1 MCNFKKILS
10 LLTVM
15 LLSVFMVACSSGGET
30 KDESKG
36 KDKQF
41 IEDLGKGLKE
51 RWALASKDEAGT
63 LNLKENE
70 AYEKFVKVEM
80 DAVSKYKDAEF
91 DSPELGK
98 LAKDY
103 IKALE
108 DSKESIKYYSKDEL
122 KFLEL
127 WEKPYNER
135 STILLTLV
143 DKFGLKVDEK
153 EFKVLKDNA
162 QIVNEEN
169 ASKEKI
175 DAMVKGIKFEKVKDE
190 YDWKTYQATVENTSD
205 LDLQD
210 FYLDINLI
218 DKDGVI
224 IDTQTST
231 SINGTWEKG
240 QKVRLEFDTDKDFEK
255 IEWTPHYSANNYS
268 ILE

>member
-1 MCNFKKILS
+1 MCNFKKILG
-10 LLTVM
+10 LFM
-15 LLSVFMVACSSGGET
+15 IIMLSVSVVACSSGGDS

-41 IEDLGKGLKE
+41 IEDLGKGLKK
-51 RWALASKDEAGT
+51 RWDLASKEEAGT
-63 LNLKENE
+63 LNLEQNQ
-70 AYEKFVKVEM
+70 AYEKFVEAEM

-108 DSKESIKYYSKDEL
+108 DSKEAIKYYSNDPL
-122 KFLEL
+122 KFSEL

-162 QIVNEEN
+162 QVVNEEN
-169 ASKEKI
+169 DSKEKI

-190 YDWKTYQATVENTSD
+190 YDWKTYQATVENTGD

-224 IDTQTST
+224 IETQTST
-231 SINGTWEKG
+231 SVNGTWKKG
-240 QKVRLEFDTDKDFEK
+240 QKVRLEFNTDKDFEK

-268 ILE
+268 ITE

>member
-1 MCNFKKILS
+1 MCNFKKILG
-10 LLTVM
+10 LFM
-15 LLSVFMVACSSGGET
+15 IIMLSVSMVACSSGGDS

-41 IEDLGKGLKE
+41 IEDLGKGLKK
-51 RWALASKDEAGT
+51 RWDLASKEEAGT
-63 LNLKENE
+63 LNLEQNE
-70 AYEKFVKVEM
+70 AYEKFVEVEM

-108 DSKESIKYYSKDEL
+108 DSKEAIKYYSNDQL
-122 KFLEL
+122 KFSEL

-169 ASKEKI
+169 DLKEKVN
-175 DAMVKGIKFEKVKDE
+175 AMAKG
-190 YDWKTYQATVENTSD
+190 
-205 LDLQD
+205 
-210 FYLDINLI
+210 
-218 DKDGVI
+218 
-224 IDTQTST
+224 
-231 SINGTWEKG
+231 
-240 QKVRLEFDTDKDFEK
+240 
-255 IEWTPHYSANNYS
+255 
-268 ILE
+268 